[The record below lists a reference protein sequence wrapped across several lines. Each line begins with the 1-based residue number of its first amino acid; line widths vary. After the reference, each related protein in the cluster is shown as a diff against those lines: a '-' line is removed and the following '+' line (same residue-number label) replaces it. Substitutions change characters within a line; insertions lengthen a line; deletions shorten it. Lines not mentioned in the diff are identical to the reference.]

1 VNPGISPEM
10 NEIIQRCLRKNV
22 AERFTAAE
30 LVTALDAHLGRAK
43 TAPYANAVTTATPVA
58 AAPPTLLTGSQLK
71 TVQEAPP
78 PRRRSALPV
87 VIIVL
92 VIAIAA
98 AAGVIAMYRSA
109 AAPVTQ
115 TAAPKT
121 ETAAAST
128 TSVNVTAPPEVVE
141 DQKGDA
147 APTATSEPAT
157 TTTEAATTTTED
169 VASAPEPEPERPTES
184 NADTLYATAMSEIR
198 DGDPQQAR
206 KTLHRVLRQDPH
218 YAKAHF
224 RMGEIALLNRNLIPA
239 TEELNLALGDSDRL
253 NAREQQL
260 ARIGLALAER
270 NRSEVLRLADD
281 ISQQWPDDPDLTRM
295 RETFPGMFAEL
306 PREGFRPQRRRGH

>member
-1 VNPGISPEM
+1 M
-10 NEIIQRCLRKNV
+10 
-22 AERFTAAE
+22 
-30 LVTALDAHLGRAK
+30 TALDAHLGRAK
-43 TAPYANAVTTATPVA
+43 TAPYANAVTAPTPVA
-58 AAPPTLLTGSQLK
+58 AAAPTLLTGSQLK
-71 TVQEAPP
+71 TVQEPPP

-92 VIAIAA
+92 VIALAA
-98 AAGVIAMYRSA
+98 AAGVIAMHRSA
-109 AAPVTQ
+109 PTPVTQ
-115 TAAPKT
+115 TVAPKT

-141 DQKGDA
+141 EKKGDA

-157 TTTEAATTTTED
+157 TTTEAATTTED
-169 VASAPEPEPERPTES
+169 VASAPEPERATES
-184 NADTLYATAMSEIR
+184 SADTLYATAMSELR

-239 TEELNLALGDSDRL
+239 TEELNLALGDADRL
-253 NAREQQL
+253 DAREQRL

-281 ISQQWPDDPDLTRM
+281 IGQQWPDDPDLTRM
-295 RETFPGMFAEL
+295 RETFPGMFIE
-306 PREGFRPQRRRGH
+306 PRNQGRRRLRP